1 MINKQLLKKRFN
13 NHAKTYDAYADVQ
26 KNMANQLIDQLSTN
40 SFNQEI
46 TILEIGCGTG
56 YLTQLLCEKFPKAAI
71 TAVDLSSGMIDLAKK
86 KVKEDRVSFICEDIE
101 ELRIEKHYDLIISNA
116 TFQWFNSLHTTIKKL
131 YKQLKPTGRL
141 LFSTFGNR
149 TFKELHSCYSH
160 AKQKLG
166 LFSNSSPGQSF
177 FSLDE
182 LSQICEQALVPL
194 REHPFKLS
202 KMEKL
207 EIQYFPTVQ
216 GFFKSI
222 KKIGA
227 SNSNEESY
235 CQRPSFFRE
244 LINLYENDYRNENG
258 IKVTYHCLIFNVKK
272 TNHSQSCPD
281 YSLEVMDCS

>member
-26 KNMANQLIDQLSTN
+26 KSMANQLIDQLSTN
-40 SFNQEI
+40 FFNQEI
-46 TILEIGCGTG
+46 AILEIGCGTG
-56 YLTQLLCEKFPKAAI
+56 YLTQLLSEKFPKAAI
-71 TAVDLSSGMIDLAKK
+71 TAVDLSSGMMELAKK
-86 KVKEDRVSFICEDIE
+86 KVTEDRVSFICGDIE
-101 ELRIEKHYDLIISNA
+101 EISIEGHYDLIISNA

-131 YKQLKPTGRL
+131 YKQLKPTGSL

-149 TFKELHSCYSH
+149 TFQELHSCYSH
-160 AKQKLG
+160 AKQRLG
-166 LFSNSSPGQSF
+166 LFSNSSPGQLF
-177 FSLDE
+177 FSLEE

-194 REHPFKLS
+194 REDPFKLS

-216 GFFKSI
+216 EFFTSI

-244 LINLYENDYRNENG
+244 LINLYENNHRDENG
-258 IKVTYHCLIFNVKK
+258 VKVTYHCLMFNITK
-272 TNHSQSCPD
+272 TNQ
-281 YSLEVMDCS
+281 

>member
-26 KNMANQLIDQLSTN
+26 KSMANQLIDQLSTN
-40 SFNQEI
+40 FFNQEI
-46 TILEIGCGTG
+46 AILEIGCGTG

-71 TAVDLSSGMIDLAKK
+71 TAVDLSSGMMELAKK
-86 KVKEDRVSFICEDIE
+86 KVTEDRVSFICGDIE
-101 ELRIEKHYDLIISNA
+101 EISIEGHYDLIISNA

-131 YKQLKPTGRL
+131 YKQLKPTGSL

-149 TFKELHSCYSH
+149 TFQELHSCYSH
-160 AKQKLG
+160 AKQRLG
-166 LFSNSSPGQSF
+166 LFSNSSPGQLF
-177 FSLDE
+177 FSLEE

-194 REHPFKLS
+194 REDPFKLS

-216 GFFKSI
+216 EFFTSI

-244 LINLYENDYRNENG
+244 LINLYENNHRDENG
-258 IKVTYHCLIFNVKK
+258 IKVTYHCLMFNITK
-272 TNHSQSCPD
+272 TNQ
-281 YSLEVMDCS
+281 

>member
-26 KNMANQLIDQLSTN
+26 KSMANQLIDQLSSN
-40 SFNQEI
+40 FFNQEI
-46 TILEIGCGTG
+46 AILEIGCGTG
-56 YLTQLLCEKFPKAAI
+56 YLTQLLCEKFPKATI
-71 TAVDLSSGMIDLAKK
+71 TAVDLSSGMIEVAKK
-86 KVKEDRVSFICEDIE
+86 KVMEDRVSFICGDIE
-101 ELRIEKHYDLIISNA
+101 EISIERRYDLIISNA

-131 YKQLKPTGRL
+131 YKQLKPTGSL

-149 TFKELHSCYSH
+149 TFEELHLCYSH

-177 FSLDE
+177 FSLE
-182 LSQICEQALVPL
+182 GLSQICEQALIPL

-207 EIQYFPTVQ
+207 EVQYFPTVQ
-216 GFFKSI
+216 AFFTSI

-227 SNSNEESY
+227 SNSNEENY

-258 IKVTYHCLIFNVKK
+258 IKVTYHCLIFNVTK
-272 TNHSQSCPD
+272 TNQ
-281 YSLEVMDCS
+281 

>member
-26 KNMANQLIDQLSTN
+26 KSMANQLIAQLPTN
-40 SFNQEI
+40 FFNQKI
-46 TILEIGCGTG
+46 AILEVGCGTG

-71 TAVDLSSGMIDLAKK
+71 TAVDLSSGMIEVAKK
-86 KVKEDRVSFICEDIE
+86 KVMEDRVSFICGDIE
-101 ELRIEKHYDLIISNA
+101 EISIERRYDLIISNA

-131 YKQLKPTGRL
+131 YKQLKPTGSL
-141 LFSTFGNR
+141 LFSTFGNH
-149 TFKELHSCYSH
+149 TFHELHSCYSH

-177 FSLDE
+177 FSLEE

-207 EIQYFPTVQ
+207 EVQYFPTVQ
-216 GFFKSI
+216 AFFTSI

-227 SNSNEESY
+227 SNSNEENY
-235 CQRPSFFRE
+235 CQRPSFFRQ
-244 LINLYENDYRNENG
+244 LINLYENNHRDENG
-258 IKVTYHCLIFNVKK
+258 VKVTYHCLMFNITK
-272 TNHSQSCPD
+272 TNQ
-281 YSLEVMDCS
+281 

>member
-26 KNMANQLIDQLSTN
+26 KSMANQLIDQLPTN
-40 SFNQEI
+40 FFNQKI
-46 TILEIGCGTG
+46 AILEVGCGTG
-56 YLTQLLCEKFPKAAI
+56 YLTQLLCKKFPKAAI
-71 TAVDLSSGMIDLAKK
+71 TAVDLSSGMIELAKK
-86 KVKEDRVSFICEDIE
+86 KIRENRVSFICGDIE
-101 ELRIEKHYDLIISNA
+101 ELSIEKHYDLIISNA

-131 YKQLKPTGRL
+131 YKQLKPTGSL

-149 TFKELHSCYSH
+149 TFQELHSCYSH

-166 LFSNSSPGQSF
+166 LFNNSSPGQSF
-177 FSLDE
+177 FSLEE
-182 LSQICEQALVPL
+182 LSQICKQALVPL

-216 GFFKSI
+216 AFFTSI

-235 CQRPSFFRE
+235 CQRPSFFRQ
-244 LINLYENDYRNENG
+244 LINLYENNHRDENG
-258 IKVTYHCLIFNVKK
+258 VKVTYHCLMFNITK
-272 TNHSQSCPD
+272 TNQ
-281 YSLEVMDCS
+281 

>member
-26 KNMANQLIDQLSTN
+26 KSMANQLIDQLSTN
-40 SFNQEI
+40 FFNQKI

-56 YLTQLLCEKFPKAAI
+56 YLTQLLCKKFPKATI
-71 TAVDLSSGMIDLAKK
+71 TAVDLSSEMMELAKK
-86 KVKEDRVSFICEDIE
+86 KVTEDRVSFICGDIE
-101 ELRIEKHYDLIISNA
+101 ELSIERHYDLIISNA
-116 TFQWFNSLHTTIKKL
+116 TFQWFNSLYTTIKKL
-131 YKQLKPTGRL
+131 YKQLKPTGSL

-149 TFKELHSCYSH
+149 TFQELHSCYSH
-160 AKQKLG
+160 AKKKLD
-166 LFSNSSPGQSF
+166 LSSNSSPGQSF
-177 FSLDE
+177 FSLEE

-194 REHPFKLS
+194 KEHPFKLS

-207 EIQYFPTVQ
+207 EAQYFPTVQ
-216 GFFKSI
+216 AFFTSI

-258 IKVTYHCLIFNVKK
+258 IKVTYHCLIFNVTK
-272 TNHSQSCPD
+272 TNQ
-281 YSLEVMDCS
+281 

>member
-40 SFNQEI
+40 FFNQEI

-71 TAVDLSSGMIDLAKK
+71 TAVDLSSGMIELAKK
-86 KVKEDRVSFICEDIE
+86 KVTEDRVSFICGDIE
-101 ELRIEKHYDLIISNA
+101 ELSMERHYDLIISNA

-131 YKQLKPTGRL
+131 YKQLKPAGSL

-149 TFKELHSCYSH
+149 TFQELHSCYSH

-166 LFSNSSPGQSF
+166 LFHNSSPGQSF
-177 FSLDE
+177 FSLNE
-182 LSQICEQALVPL
+182 LSQICAQALVPL

-235 CQRPSFFRE
+235 CQRPSFFRQ
-244 LINLYENDYRNENG
+244 LINLYENNHRDENG
-258 IKVTYHCLIFNVKK
+258 VKVTYHCLMFNITK
-272 TNHSQSCPD
+272 TNQ
-281 YSLEVMDCS
+281 

>member
-13 NHAKTYDAYADVQ
+13 NHAKTYDAYAGVQ
-26 KNMANQLIDQLSTN
+26 KSMANQLIDQLPTN
-40 SFNQEI
+40 FFNQKI
-46 TILEIGCGTG
+46 AILEVGCGTG
-56 YLTQLLCEKFPKAAI
+56 YLTQLLCKKFPKAAI
-71 TAVDLSSGMIDLAKK
+71 TAVDLSSGMIELAKK
-86 KVKEDRVSFICEDIE
+86 KIRENRVSFICGDIE
-101 ELRIEKHYDLIISNA
+101 ELSIERHYDLIISNA

-131 YKQLKPTGRL
+131 YKQLKPTGSL

-149 TFKELHSCYSH
+149 TFQELHSCYSH

-177 FSLDE
+177 FSLEE

-207 EIQYFPTVQ
+207 EVQYFPTVQ
-216 GFFKSI
+216 AFFTSI

-258 IKVTYHCLIFNVKK
+258 IKVTYHCLIFNVTKK
-272 TNHSQSCPD
+272 NQ
-281 YSLEVMDCS
+281 

>member
-26 KNMANQLIDQLSTN
+26 KSMANQLIDQLSTN
-40 SFNQEI
+40 FFNQEI
-46 TILEIGCGTG
+46 AILEIGCGTG

-71 TAVDLSSGMIDLAKK
+71 TAVDLSSGMMELAKK
-86 KVKEDRVSFICEDIE
+86 KVTEDRVSFICGDIE
-101 ELRIEKHYDLIISNA
+101 EISIEGHYDLIISNA

-131 YKQLKPTGRL
+131 YKQLKPTGNL

-149 TFKELHSCYSH
+149 TFQELHSCYSH
-160 AKQKLG
+160 AKQRLG
-166 LFSNSSPGQSF
+166 LFSNSSPGQLF
-177 FSLDE
+177 FSLEE

-194 REHPFKLS
+194 REDPFKLS

-216 GFFKSI
+216 EFFTSI

-244 LINLYENDYRNENG
+244 LINLYENNHRGENG
-258 IKVTYHCLIFNVKK
+258 VKVTYHCLMFNITK
-272 TNHSQSCPD
+272 TNQ
-281 YSLEVMDCS
+281 

>member
-40 SFNQEI
+40 FFNQEI

-86 KVKEDRVSFICEDIE
+86 KVTKDRVSFICEDIE

-149 TFKELHSCYSH
+149 TFQELHSCYSH

-177 FSLDE
+177 FSLEE

-194 REHPFKLS
+194 REHPFKLA

-207 EIQYFPTVQ
+207 EVQYFPTVQ
-216 GFFKSI
+216 AFFTSI

-244 LINLYENDYRNENG
+244 LINLYETDYRNENG
-258 IKVTYHCLIFNVKK
+258 IKVTYHCLIFNVTK
-272 TNHSQSCPD
+272 TNR
-281 YSLEVMDCS
+281 

>member
-26 KNMANQLIDQLSTN
+26 KSMANQLIDQLSTN
-40 SFNQEI
+40 FFNQEI
-46 TILEIGCGTG
+46 AILEIGCGTG

-71 TAVDLSSGMIDLAKK
+71 TAVDLSSGMMELAKK
-86 KVKEDRVSFICEDIE
+86 KVTEDRVSFICGDIE
-101 ELRIEKHYDLIISNA
+101 EISIEGHYDLIISNA

-131 YKQLKPTGRL
+131 YKQLKPTGSL

-149 TFKELHSCYSH
+149 TFQELHSCYSH
-160 AKQKLG
+160 AKQRLG
-166 LFSNSSPGQSF
+166 LFSNSSPGQLF
-177 FSLDE
+177 FSLEE

-194 REHPFKLS
+194 REDPFKLS

-216 GFFKSI
+216 EFFTSI

-227 SNSNEESY
+227 SNSNEERY

-244 LINLYENDYRNENG
+244 LINLYENNHRDENG
-258 IKVTYHCLIFNVKK
+258 VKVTYHCLMFNITK
-272 TNHSQSCPD
+272 TNQ
-281 YSLEVMDCS
+281 

>member
-26 KNMANQLIDQLSTN
+26 KSMANQLIDQLSTN
-40 SFNQEI
+40 FFNQEI
-46 TILEIGCGTG
+46 AILEIGCGTG

-71 TAVDLSSGMIDLAKK
+71 TAVDLSSGMMELAKK
-86 KVKEDRVSFICEDIE
+86 KVTEDRVSFICGDIE
-101 ELRIEKHYDLIISNA
+101 EISIEGHYDLIISNA
-116 TFQWFNSLHTTIKKL
+116 TFQWFNSLHTTIKNL
-131 YKQLKPTGRL
+131 YKQLKPTGNL

-149 TFKELHSCYSH
+149 TFQELHSCYSH
-160 AKQKLG
+160 AKQRLG
-166 LFSNSSPGQSF
+166 LFSNSSPGQLF
-177 FSLDE
+177 FSLEE

-194 REHPFKLS
+194 REDPFKLS

-216 GFFKSI
+216 EFFTSI

-244 LINLYENDYRNENG
+244 LINLYENNHRDENG
-258 IKVTYHCLIFNVKK
+258 VKVTYHCLMFNITK
-272 TNHSQSCPD
+272 TNQ
-281 YSLEVMDCS
+281 

>member
-1 MINKQLLKKRFN
+1 MINKQILKKRFN

-26 KNMANQLIDQLSTN
+26 KNMANQLLDQLSTN

-86 KVKEDRVSFICEDIE
+86 KVTEDRVSFICEDIE

-131 YKQLKPTGRL
+131 YKQLKPAGRL

-149 TFKELHSCYSH
+149 TFQELHSCYSH

-177 FSLDE
+177 FSLEE

-194 REHPFKLS
+194 REHPFKLA

-207 EIQYFPTVQ
+207 EVQYFPTVQ
-216 GFFKSI
+216 AFFTSI

-227 SNSNEESY
+227 SNSNEEGY

-244 LINLYENDYRNENG
+244 LINLYETDYRNENG
-258 IKVTYHCLIFNVKK
+258 IKVTYHCLIFNVTK
-272 TNHSQSCPD
+272 TNR
-281 YSLEVMDCS
+281 